1 LSAPRRSVMIAS
13 SQPERPVMRF
23 LAVIIV
29 TFVLIASGIV
39 PGTSAQSQGLTDAQ
53 KKDVEAL
60 IGEYLRAHPEV
71 ILESVRAMQEREQAA
86 QTLRQQQSL
95 LSRRTDIERDPA
107 SPVIG
112 NPNGDVTVTEFFD
125 YRCGYCKAV
134 LPSIQQLL
142 KDDPNVRYVMKEL
155 PILSPESRIAAQLA
169 LAVWK
174 NEPKRYLDL
183 HTRLMA
189 AQGDFSERRIFA
201 IAKDAGVDVER
212 AKRTMNTPDIDQ
224 ALAANMELAQNLGI
238 NGTPAFVVGKQLAP
252 GAIDYDALKRLVAEA
267 RKGS

>member
-1 LSAPRRSVMIAS
+1 MRLS
-13 SQPERPVMRF
+13 
-23 LAVIIV
+23 LIV
-29 TFVLIASGIV
+29 AFAACLMAAAM
-39 PGTSAQSQGLTDAQ
+39 PLKAQTLNQGLNDTQ
-53 KKDVEAL
+53 KKEIEAL

-71 ILESVRAMQEREQAA
+71 ILESIRAMQEREQAA
-86 QTLRQQQSL
+86 QLQRQQEGL
-95 LSRRTDIERDPA
+95 VSRRQEIERDPT

-112 NPNGDVTVTEFFD
+112 NPNGTVTVTEFFD

-134 LPSIQQLL
+134 FPSVLQLL

-155 PILSPESRIAAQLA
+155 PILTPESRIAAKLA

-174 NEPKRYLDL
+174 NEPKRYQDL
-183 HTRLMA
+183 HTRLMS

-212 AKRTMNTPDIDQ
+212 ARKTMETPEVEQ
-224 ALAANMELAQNLGI
+224 ALAANMELAQALGI
-238 NGTPAFVVGKQLAP
+238 TGTPGFVIGKRLAP
-252 GAIDYDALKRLVAEA
+252 GAIDYETLKQFVADA

>member
-1 LSAPRRSVMIAS
+1 MRVVAFIIAL
-13 SQPERPVMRF
+13 F
-23 LAVIIV
+23 A
-29 TFVLIASGIV
+29 LIG
-39 PGTSAQSQGLTDAQ
+39 SAQAQGLTDAQ

-86 QTLRQQQSL
+86 QAERQQQGL
-95 LSRRTDIERDPA
+95 VSRRQDIERDPA
-107 SPVIG
+107 TPVIG

-134 LPSIQQLL
+134 FPTVLQLL
-142 KDDPNVRYVMKEL
+142 KDDPKVRYVMKEL
-155 PILSPESRIAAQLA
+155 PILSPESRIAAKLA

-174 NEPKRYLDL
+174 NEPKRYQEL
-183 HTRLMA
+183 HTRLMG

-201 IAKDAGVDVER
+201 LAKEAGVDVER
-212 AKRTMNTPDIDQ
+212 ARKAMDAPEIEQ
-224 ALAANMELAQNLGI
+224 VLAANMDLAQALGI

-252 GAIDYDALKRLVAEA
+252 GAIDYETLKRFVAEA

>member
-1 LSAPRRSVMIAS
+1 
-13 SQPERPVMRF
+13 MR
-23 LAVIIV
+23 VIL
-29 TFVLIASGIV
+29 LIAAIFFLIA
-39 PGTSAQSQGLTDAQ
+39 PNTAIQAQGLSDAQ

-86 QTLRQQQSL
+86 QAQRQQL
-95 LSRRTDIERDPA
+95 GLTVRRQDIEADPS

-134 LPSIQQLL
+134 LPSIQRLL
-142 KDDPNVRYVMKEL
+142 KEDPNVRYVMKEL
-155 PILSPESRIAAQLA
+155 PILSPESRIAAKLA

-174 NEPKRYLDL
+174 SEPKRYQDL
-183 HTRLMA
+183 HMRFMN

-201 IAKDAGVDVER
+201 IAKEAGVDVER
-212 AKRTMNTPDIDQ
+212 ARRSMDAPEIDQ
-224 ALAANMELAQNLGI
+224 ALAANMELAHALGI
-238 NGTPAFVVGKQLAP
+238 SGTPAFVVGTQLAP

-267 RKGS
+267 RKGT